1 MKKTIKL
8 LLLTVFACT
17 LTACSNNSADT
28 QENNSDDKTFQVE
41 VVHSDGSTNTFTY
54 TSDEEY
60 LGDVLLEEGLIEGE
74 DSSYGLYVTSVDGE
88 SADYDENGSWW
99 ALSQDGELTS
109 TGVSEVAVEDGET
122 YTWTYTID

>member
-17 LTACSNNSADT
+17 FAACSNSTDT
-28 QENNSDDKTFQVE
+28 QESSTDEKTFQVE
-41 VVHSDGSTNTFTY
+41 VVHSDGSTNTFSY

-60 LGDVLLEEGLIEGE
+60 LGDVLVEEGLIEGE

-109 TGVSEVAVEDGET
+109 TGVDEVVVEDGQT